1 MTLENI
7 VQIVIVQLVGTAFAA
22 IGVYAAIRAD
32 LAQLNARVKL
42 AEDTGARAHER
53 IDSIITRG

>member
-7 VQIVIVQLVGTAFAA
+7 LQIVIVQLVGTAFAA

-32 LAQLNARVKL
+32 LAQLNARVKH
-42 AEDTGARAHER
+42 AEDIANRAHDR
-53 IDSIITRG
+53 IDSVIARG